1 MKLTAFLLVAPAL
14 LAAALPTGDVLSE
27 IEKREASP
35 IAEAEPLYYSRSIL
49 CDFKFK
55 VQRKRK
61 QPFQLHL
68 LTTTSSQSSELDTS
82 PPPRSVRLSQRP
94 KLKLS
99 HSIIVCDYEPVMPNA
114 C

>member
-55 VQRKRK
+55 VPRKRK
-61 QPFQLHL
+61 QPFQIALA
-68 LTTTSSQSSELDTS
+68 
-82 PPPRSVRLSQRP
+82 
-94 KLKLS
+94 
-99 HSIIVCDYEPVMPNA
+99 DYNFFTVKRAGYKPTAEKREALPEAEAEAEPLYYSL
-114 C
+114 